1 MRNPKSPPRK
11 PNIRRFHQAL
21 QRISVDTL
29 ALYTELGIDPEL
41 MAAENTSI
49 STAKHYEL
57 LELAAAK
64 SNNYFLGI
72 DLGLDSRNSELG
84 VLSYMLRNAPNIK
97 RALELLQRYV
107 ALVAPGLSISLL
119 ELEGDCVLTFK
130 IRDVPPSQCR
140 QSMEMTLAQ
149 YVLMLRTVLSDDSW
163 QPSKIYFEH
172 DAPSAEDL
180 RNFPLGGELIFAH
193 TFSGVCFPKELMNYR
208 NREFD
213 LQLLAVLESQVLKS
227 AENLLGSDSFL
238 DHIRLLISS
247 NLGNAKVTAD
257 TMAVALGMSRRT
269 LHRRLSDSG
278 TTFNALR
285 ESIVI
290 SVAKESLANT
300 SVSISEL
307 AQELGYSE
315 SSAFDRAF
323 KRLTGQNPL
332 EYRKQRSS
340 R

>member
-1 MRNPKSPPRK
+1 M
-11 PNIRRFHQAL
+11 
-21 QRISVDTL
+21 SVDTS

-41 MAAENTSI
+41 MDTDNTSI
-49 STAKHYEL
+49 STVKHYEL

-84 VLSYMLRNAPNIK
+84 VLSYMLHNAPNMK
-97 RALELLQRYV
+97 RGIELLQRYV
-107 ALVAPGLSISLL
+107 ALVAPELCIALL
-119 ELEGDCVLTFK
+119 EREDDCVLTFK
-130 IRDVPPSQCR
+130 IRDVSPSHCR
-140 QSMEMTLAQ
+140 QAMEMTLAQ
-149 YVLMLRTVLSDDSW
+149 YVLMLRTVMSDDAW
-163 QPSKIYFEH
+163 QPSRLYFEH
-172 DAPSAEDL
+172 GAPSAEEL
-180 RNFPLGGELIFAH
+180 RHFPLGGELIFGH
-193 TFSGVCFPKELMNYR
+193 KFSGVCFPKEVMNYS
-208 NREFD
+208 NRDFD
-213 LQLLAVLESQVLKS
+213 LQLLELLESQVLNS

-238 DHIRLLISS
+238 DHIRLLMSS
-247 NLGNAKVTAD
+247 NLGNEKVTAD

-290 SVAKESLANT
+290 SVAEESLSKT

-307 AQELGYSE
+307 AHELGYSE

>member
-1 MRNPKSPPRK
+1 MRNPKSPQKK

-21 QRISVDTL
+21 QRLSVDTS
-29 ALYTELGIDPEL
+29 ALYTELGVDPEL
-41 MAAENTSI
+41 MDAENTSI
-49 STAKHYEL
+49 STVKHYEL

-64 SNNYFLGI
+64 SNNCFLGI

-84 VLSYMLRNAPNIK
+84 ILSYMLQNAPNLR

-107 ALVAPGLSISLL
+107 ALVAPGSCISLL
-119 ELEGDCVLTFK
+119 EQDDGCVLTFK
-130 IRDVPPSQCR
+130 IRDVAPAKCR

-149 YVLMLRTVLSDDSW
+149 YVLMLRTTLSDDSW
-163 QPSKIYFEH
+163 QPSRLYFEH
-172 DAPSAEDL
+172 DAPAAEDL
-180 RNFPLGGELIFAH
+180 RNFPLGGELFFGH
-193 TFSGVCFPKELMNYR
+193 EFSGVCFPKELMNYK
-208 NREFD
+208 NRDFD
-213 LQLLAVLESQVLKS
+213 LQLLALLESQVLKS

-238 DHIRLLISS
+238 DRVRLLMSS

-257 TMAVALGMSRRT
+257 TIAVALSMSRRT
-269 LHRRLSDSG
+269 LHRRLSDND

-290 SVAKESLANT
+290 SVAQESLSKT

-307 AQELGYSE
+307 AHELGYSE

-332 EYRKQRSS
+332 AYRKQHSS
-340 R
+340 L